1 MILGIII
8 LLVIVIYW
16 FIFEKGG
23 RTPIQEK
30 RGKEG
35 EETCTQRLSRL
46 LEDDEYLLTNL
57 LIPTGRDRKTEIDAV
72 LISRK
77 GAFCIEIKNWVGH
90 ISGKQ
95 EDEYWWQQY
104 DDPRKQDKKHRN
116 PYLQNEKHCDKL
128 DKIFKGKYKFGNIV
142 LFPQIEDRS
151 NLYSDATF
159 DLNEFIRSYRRLEK
173 TSLKY
178 HQIKEIYERL
188 KIYQPTEEE
197 LKEFKQQI
205 SMKYKND

>member
-116 PYLQNEKHCDKL
+116 PYLQNGKHCDKL
-128 DKIFKGKYKFGNIV
+128 EKIFKGKYKFENIV

-159 DLNEFIRSYRRLEK
+159 DLNGFIRGYRRLDN

-188 KIYQPTEEE
+188 EKYQPTEEE

-205 SMKYKND
+205 SIKYKND